1 MNLSIREATT
11 LDAALIADL
20 SRQTFFDTFAAQNS
34 KADMDKFLGEQFTRG
49 RLMLEVGQT
58 PNTFLLAYANDR
70 VAGYV
75 KLREGRNPPQ
85 LLGVNAIEI
94 ARLYACKNMI
104 GKGIGQMLMQTSLDI
119 GKQRGKELAW
129 LCVWEHNKRAIDFY
143 QRWGFEKCGD
153 VEFILGDDVQT
164 DWVMQLAL

>member
-34 KADMDKFLGEQFTRG
+34 KADMDKFLAEQFTRG
-49 RLMLEVGQT
+49 RLMLEVGHT
-58 PNTFLLAYANDR
+58 PNTFLLAYAGDEL
-70 VAGYV
+70 AGYV
-75 KLREGRNPPQ
+75 KLREGRNPVQ
-85 LLGVNAIEI
+85 LPGANAIEI

-104 GKGIGQMLMQTSLDI
+104 GKGIGQLLMQTSLDI

-129 LCVWEHNKRAIDFY
+129 LCVWEHNQRAIDFY

-153 VEFILGDDVQT
+153 VEFVLGDDVQT
-164 DWVMQLAL
+164 DWVMQRPL